1 MCNIK
6 ILSLLFLT
14 FIGIFSVHAQKK
26 HTEICVDFRVGS
38 MHIDSKFSHNNERI
52 SEIISFIESIRKD
65 TTSVLVEVSFC
76 GAASPEGSHQLNKK
90 LAHGRVVALEKLIRQ
105 SVNIPDSIITHDE
118 HYIPWDYLIEEL
130 KTSDLHHKDE
140 AIAILK
146 EEARLID
153 YEGKAH
159 IDQRVMKLQQLDGG
173 KFWKQLNQRYFK
185 QMRNACAVF
194 ITYKKE
200 VSLPLP
206 EPKPVLIQPEPV
218 VIQTTDSVIE
228 PVIAPDPIVKA
239 KADTLIMP
247 ASILPKADDWTRHIH
262 LKSNAIG
269 WGMLIANIAVEVDVA
284 KHWSVTIP
292 YYYSAL
298 NYFTSTRKFRT
309 SCLQPEVRY
318 WLSEENEGWFGGV
331 HLGLAWF
338 NYAKGGAWRYQDH
351 NGNSPLFGGGISGG
365 YRMPISKSQKWW
377 MEFSLG
383 TGVYRL
389 HYDIF
394 HNEPN
399 GKKVD
404 TVKRAFFGIDNVAV
418 SVAYRLDW
426 KKKGGKR

>member
-1 MCNIK
+1 MYLKNYWI
-6 ILSLLFLT
+6 T
-14 FIGIFSVHAQKK
+14 FILIFMGLHSLSAQEK

-38 MHIDSKFSHNNERI
+38 MHLDATFNHNNERI

-90 LAHGRVVALEKLIRQ
+90 LAHGRLLALEKLIRQ

-118 HYIPWDYLIEEL
+118 SYIPWDYLIEEI
-130 KTSDLHHKDE
+130 KTSDLHHKEE
-140 AIAILK
+140 AIAILQ
-146 EEARLID
+146 EEAKLIA

-159 IDQRVMKLQQLDGG
+159 IDQRVMKLKNLDEG
-173 KFWKQLNQRYFK
+173 KFWQQLNQRYFK

-194 ITYKKE
+194 VTYKKE
-200 VSLPLP
+200 VPLPLP
-206 EPKPVLIQPEPV
+206 ELEPISIEPEP
-218 VIQTTDSVIE
+218 
-228 PVIAPDPIVKA
+228 IAPIKV
-239 KADTLIMP
+239 DTLTVP
-247 ASILPKADDWTRHIH
+247 ALPAVDQWTRHVH
-262 LKSNAIG
+262 FKSNAIG

-298 NYFTSTRKFRT
+298 NYLTSTRKFRT

-399 GKKVD
+399 GRKVD